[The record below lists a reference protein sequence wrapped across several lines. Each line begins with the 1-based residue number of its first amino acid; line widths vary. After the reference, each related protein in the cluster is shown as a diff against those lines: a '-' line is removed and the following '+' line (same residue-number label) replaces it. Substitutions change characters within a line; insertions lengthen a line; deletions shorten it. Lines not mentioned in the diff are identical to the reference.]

1 MNKSNSNTFL
11 TSINQNFQIKKDKK
25 QNKLNE
31 KDNYNNIRS
40 KSKEEKI
47 KDNLIDYL
55 IKEKLQFI
63 DMKKIEEYY
72 QENSMNLY
80 KKYNKNLLT
89 IKRKKEEERKL
100 NHKFNLLLMENVTYP
115 NTLNNY
121 YDELIKITKRNI
133 LIKKHQFDCYN
144 HVYRRTYTINY
155 LMSKR
160 LDDER
165 EYYKIYN
172 EQNEKYSVLD
182 KHSIQ
187 VLKKQEKLLSEMKTF
202 DDRIQL
208 GYENKIAENTK
219 ILNQLDFEVFLLKK
233 ETKEIEKE
241 LEIIKLRQKKLKK
254 QILKNE
260 IVIKNKYNSYL
271 EDWRIFQY
279 SNIKIFKIYNILN
292 VKNFMDVIKEFK
304 KIQKK
309 YNELSSLFTLH
320 NKEINYL
327 QTNISELN
335 REYKK
340 ALSIIYNKKN
350 NKKEKNEL
358 NELNQFI
365 MSKLS
370 KIKFSNQIIL
380 ENYKDKS
387 KTLKLIV
394 NFLLKNIESMINS
407 LNNLSLKNYFTFNS
421 NFKPQFSEKFLEHN
435 TFSFNKDIDTIKLNS
450 DFIKFIISVFNN
462 FSKYFYLIL
471 SSSCNII
478 YYSHLLKISKG
489 NSNYSINYKELMNK
503 NKRNLKGE
511 NNFIIYEINSEPLIE
526 TFNDEILLSNLRQ
539 IEKQKILGRTEK
551 DIFKS
556 KFKFNKNIKS
566 YSSINILKGN
576 NNTNM
581 ENSFVS
587 RNTIL
592 KDYENYLKGKIPNL
606 GNYVE
611 EHENSHLS
619 LIKKFSNNLVSLR
632 DELKDLNRKKE
643 ISNKTLQ
650 IKNYNYQKQFANYIK
665 KKQNYIEISNF
676 EDDDEL
682 SENEIEY
689 CKNLQKK
696 KFEEE
701 IQESKKTKQYIMSSN
716 NPEMILIYKRL
727 NDLRKL
733 NLHFV
738 KDRSK
743 YILDHDAFNYIYFN
757 FKNKLLNKSRIKIEK
772 NRLSKTPSY
781 ANFFQN
787 NIFLNKRDNKI
798 TNNNSFINIKAKN
811 NSIYSKYKLNSNS
824 YSNILPST
832 SRTGRISFNNSTR
845 NNVINIEKIRK
856 TIKNKT
862 LINYHKSNILD
873 NDSNINN
880 NSSNLNF
887 SKNTYEI

>member
-31 KDNYNNIRS
+31 TNNYNNIRS

-219 ILNQLDFEVFLLKK
+219 ILNQLDFEVLLLKK

-421 NFKPQFSEKFLEHN
+421 NFKPHFL
-435 TFSFNKDIDTIKLNS
+435 K
-450 DFIKFIISVFNN
+450 N
-462 FSKYFYLIL
+462 F
-471 SSSCNII
+471 
-478 YYSHLLKISKG
+478 
-489 NSNYSINYKELMNK
+489 
-503 NKRNLKGE
+503 
-511 NNFIIYEINSEPLIE
+511 
-526 TFNDEILLSNLRQ
+526 
-539 IEKQKILGRTEK
+539 
-551 DIFKS
+551 
-556 KFKFNKNIKS
+556 
-566 YSSINILKGN
+566 
-576 NNTNM
+576 
-581 ENSFVS
+581 
-587 RNTIL
+587 
-592 KDYENYLKGKIPNL
+592 
-606 GNYVE
+606 
-611 EHENSHLS
+611 
-619 LIKKFSNNLVSLR
+619 
-632 DELKDLNRKKE
+632 
-643 ISNKTLQ
+643 
-650 IKNYNYQKQFANYIK
+650 
-665 KKQNYIEISNF
+665 
-676 EDDDEL
+676 
-682 SENEIEY
+682 
-689 CKNLQKK
+689 
-696 KFEEE
+696 
-701 IQESKKTKQYIMSSN
+701 
-716 NPEMILIYKRL
+716 
-727 NDLRKL
+727 
-733 NLHFV
+733 
-738 KDRSK
+738 
-743 YILDHDAFNYIYFN
+743 
-757 FKNKLLNKSRIKIEK
+757 
-772 NRLSKTPSY
+772 
-781 ANFFQN
+781 
-787 NIFLNKRDNKI
+787 
-798 TNNNSFINIKAKN
+798 
-811 NSIYSKYKLNSNS
+811 
-824 YSNILPST
+824 
-832 SRTGRISFNNSTR
+832 
-845 NNVINIEKIRK
+845 
-856 TIKNKT
+856 
-862 LINYHKSNILD
+862 
-873 NDSNINN
+873 
-880 NSSNLNF
+880 
-887 SKNTYEI
+887 